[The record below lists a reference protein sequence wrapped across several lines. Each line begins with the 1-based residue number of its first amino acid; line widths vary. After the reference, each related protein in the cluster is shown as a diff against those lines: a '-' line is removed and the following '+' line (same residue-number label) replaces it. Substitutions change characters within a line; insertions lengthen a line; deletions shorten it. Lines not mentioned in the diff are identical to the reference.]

1 MAQHQRSDSRKPVLV
16 PHADTSPSQTIAQ
29 PPQAQHWAGKVMLIC
44 APPGSEIDC
53 AKAWFSAMGG
63 TTVTVGE
70 RLLPLE
76 WIDQYAES
84 FDLAL
89 VDCDHLGDDG
99 DVIDFSL
106 RMRRFSP
113 NLPLVMVSSRVHA
126 HDFGTERLAIC
137 DVTLQKPFTQSAF
150 AIGLQTAIVNHR
162 IYQSKH

>member
-1 MAQHQRSDSRKPVLV
+1 MSQQQRADSHQQVVPPRLQSAQTSMAPQ
-16 PHADTSPSQTIAQ
+16 
-29 PPQAQHWAGKVMLIC
+29 PQAWARKVMLIC
-44 APPGSEIDC
+44 APPAGEIDI
-53 AKAWFSAMGG
+53 AKQWFTAMGG

-70 RLLPLE
+70 RLLPME

-84 FDLAL
+84 FDVAL

-106 RMRRFSP
+106 RMRRYSP
-113 NLPLVMVSSRVHA
+113 HLPLIMMSSRVHA

-150 AIGLQTAIVNHR
+150 AIGLEAAVQNHELFE
-162 IYQSKH
+162 SKH